1 VHSDALV
8 CRGCGAEI
16 VRGASKRERAIVGW
30 LATGIGVV
38 GVLAVL
44 LNSPRFL
51 NNSPHS
57 LVFLSL
63 PVACVVFHFLGRAV
77 AQMAMRSRLRF
88 FRSYNHQ

>member
-1 VHSDALV
+1 V

-30 LATGIGVV
+30 LATVIGVV
-38 GVLAVL
+38 GVLTL
-44 LNSPRFL
+44 LLSSPPLL

-63 PVACVVFHFLGRAV
+63 PVACVVFHFLGRAI

-88 FRSYNHQ
+88 FRSYNHR